1 MMRRV
6 RRAWGLRR
14 FCRRRPAVFFK
25 EGKLKDSV
33 YRVCRL
39 CAALCVWG
47 AVGAYAAGL
56 PDVRG
61 DAAALRAQRAAA
73 EGWAGMPPEGDSAA
87 NGGSRVIDGDF
98 LLSRPQLLEHVLRDA
113 LNGNQAD
120 LIASLADLYAKLP
133 DYDAVLYGRARALL
147 AKLAGRPAEA
157 VARYRALHRDNAA
170 DERVLLDLA
179 AAEFDDFRLKSA
191 GLHFAEAAKLDLPAP
206 VLENVGRFRKK
217 TEGLTGWHFSG
228 GISPSVNK
236 NANNAAPQYCLQGG
250 GSRICSVTGP
260 VRAAGLDYEAGA
272 EKLTA
277 LADNHYLLFRANVGG
292 TSYYFSRKSAYD
304 DAFGRAYLGWQ
315 YKNARQTVGVLPF
328 YQAQLSGSDGFDA
341 KTKPP
346 ADRRLAPYMLAHG
359 AGVQLAHS
367 YRLSRRSQLSVSL
380 ERYRQRYREQGRAER
395 NDGWQDGLYVSLARR
410 LGGSATVFGGW
421 QFARFVPKRETVG
434 GAVNNAAYRRN
445 AVHIGWAQ
453 EWGGTGGLNS
463 RIAASYAH
471 RNYKGIA
478 AFSTEAQRNR
488 EWNVSLALSHDKLSY
503 KGIVPTLNYRFGK
516 TESNVPYA
524 KRRNSEVF
532 VSADWRF

>member
-56 PDVRG
+56 PDVRD

-147 AKLAGRPAEA
+147 AKLAGRP
-157 VARYRALHRDNAA
+157 
-170 DERVLLDLA
+170 
-179 AAEFDDFRLKSA
+179 
-191 GLHFAEAAKLDLPAP
+191 AEAAKLDLPAP

>member
-56 PDVRG
+56 PDVRD

-217 TEGLTGWHFSG
+217 
-228 GISPSVNK
+228 
-236 NANNAAPQYCLQGG
+236 
-250 GSRICSVTGP
+250 
-260 VRAAGLDYEAGA
+260 
-272 EKLTA
+272 
-277 LADNHYLLFRANVGG
+277 
-292 TSYYFSRKSAYD
+292 
-304 DAFGRAYLGWQ
+304 
-315 YKNARQTVGVLPF
+315 
-328 YQAQLSGSDGFDA
+328 
-341 KTKPP
+341 
-346 ADRRLAPYMLAHG
+346 RRG
-359 AGVQLAHS
+359 
-367 YRLSRRSQLSVSL
+367 
-380 ERYRQRYREQGRAER
+380 
-395 NDGWQDGLYVSLARR
+395 
-410 LGGSATVFGGW
+410 
-421 QFARFVPKRETVG
+421 
-434 GAVNNAAYRRN
+434 
-445 AVHIGWAQ
+445 
-453 EWGGTGGLNS
+453 
-463 RIAASYAH
+463 
-471 RNYKGIA
+471 
-478 AFSTEAQRNR
+478 
-488 EWNVSLALSHDKLSY
+488 
-503 KGIVPTLNYRFGK
+503 
-516 TESNVPYA
+516 
-524 KRRNSEVF
+524 
-532 VSADWRF
+532 